1 MNNWKRASTAQ
12 KGMMIQLGRIAVDL
26 PDELE
31 KKLRLKTIERFGGR
45 KGDLSKAVEE
55 AITEWVAKEQVPG
68 SSSGNLPPGR
78 RELAPKQYQEK
89 MRGKKENEVFGSSP
103 IEGSDEP

>member
-1 MNNWKRASTAQ
+1 M
-12 KGMMIQLGRIAVDL
+12 GRIGVNI

-55 AITEWVAKEQVPG
+55 AVEIWV
-68 SSSGNLPPGR
+68 
-78 RELAPKQYQEK
+78 
-89 MRGKKENEVFGSSP
+89 NE
-103 IEGSDEP
+103 E